1 MGGHHYLNAL
11 CFNTFNYQAGEMSFN
26 LGGTYQYMTFVVG
39 NVTSWKENRTLTIE
53 ADGVTIYEQE
63 VKYNAVPV
71 AGSVSLSGVHQ
82 LTFKVSGSSSS
93 FTTAVAQIHLVSD
106 GVVRGIKLNQE
117 SLDLTSLNSSA
128 YLTAT
133 VIPDTASN
141 TSVIWSSS
149 DTSVATVSSK
159 GLVKGVS
166 GGDAEITAKA
176 AGGNYS
182 ATCTVHV
189 DMPKSISKAKVKLSN
204 KTYTYDG
211 TAHTPDVTV
220 TLDGTELTAGTDYT
234 VSYSKNKSAG
244 TAKVTITG
252 INNYK
257 GTVKTSF
264 KINKASQKITLKKSS
279 YSVVAGSGAFSLG
292 ASAKTS
298 ITYTSADTSVV
309 SIASKKATPLKAG
322 KITITVT
329 AAASTNYKA
338 ATAKIIVTVLPKA
351 PTLYSPTSSTTKTM
365 ELKWK
370 KVTGITGYEIQYS
383 SSKDFS
389 SAKTVKVGKKVTTTT
404 ITKLSK
410 NKVYYVRIRS
420 YSKMASGILYSSYS
434 KTRTVRT
441 Q

>member
-1 MGGHHYLNAL
+1 
-11 CFNTFNYQAGEMSFN
+11 MSFN

-351 PTLYSPTSSTTKTM
+351 PTLYSPISSTTKTM